1 MHRSSVEEVSDSV
14 FGLAETVAVKGIV
27 RPAALFS
34 AAYDSGFTQNLHM
47 MRERGLAD
55 IELFEQN
62 AGAQLPAGKPVKDLQ
77 PVCVTQRFK

>member
-1 MHRSSVEEVSDSV
+1 MHRSSVEEVSDNV

-62 AGAQLPAGKPVKDLQ
+62 AGAQLPAGEPFQYTKAVRI
-77 PVCVTQRFK
+77 CQRFK